1 MKKIKKDQHVF
12 DMNKEHPP
20 ALKVKS
26 GSIVTFETYDCFQN
40 QITEENQS
48 MEALDWNHIN
58 PATGPLFIEEA
69 QPGDVL
75 KIEIQRIAVN
85 SYGVIAA
92 IPEAGLMGDQ
102 VKTSTI
108 KVLPI
113 KGNKVI
119 FNENIELPLDPMI
132 GVIGVAPR
140 EEGVPCG
147 TPGSHGGNM
156 DNKRIKEGTTL
167 YLPVYEKGALLSMGD
182 LHGAMGDGEVMVSGV
197 EIGGE
202 VTVQVEVLK
211 VESINNPVLEDSEYF
226 YTIASHKELLG
237 AVKIATEDM
246 QKFVMQKLDLSF
258 NEAGMLLSA
267 AGNAEICQVVD
278 PLVTA
283 RFGIPRYLIKNLLM
297 K

>member
-1 MKKIKKDQHVF
+1 MNKIKKDQHVF

-20 ALKVKS
+20 ALKVTS
-26 GSIVTFETYDCFQN
+26 GSVVTFETYDCFQN
-40 QITEENQS
+40 QITKEKQS
-48 MEALDWNHIN
+48 MEALDWDHIN

-69 QPGDVL
+69 EPGDVL

-92 IPEAGLMGDQ
+92 IPEAGLMGEQ
-102 VKTSTI
+102 VETSTI

-113 KGNKVI
+113 EGDQVI
-119 FNENIELPLDPMI
+119 FNENIRLPLEPMI
-132 GVIGVAPR
+132 GVIGVAPG

-147 TPGSHGGNM
+147 TPGAHGGNM
-156 DNKRIKEGTTL
+156 DNKKIKEGTTL
-167 YLPVYEKGALLSMGD
+167 FLPVYQKGALLSMGD

-197 EIGGE
+197 EVGGE
-202 VTVQVEVLK
+202 VTVEVEVLK
-211 VESINNPVLEDSEYF
+211 TGSINNPILEDKEYF
-226 YTIASHKELLG
+226 YTIASHKDLLG
-237 AVKIATEDM
+237 AVKIATADM
-246 QKFVMQKLDLSF
+246 QKLVMKELNLSF

-283 RFGIPRYLIKNLLM
+283 RFGFPKNLM
-297 K
+297 KSFL

>member
-1 MKKIKKDQHVF
+1 MNKIKKNRHVF
-12 DMNKEHPP
+12 IMDKDHPP

-26 GSIVTFETYDCFQN
+26 GSLVTFETYDCFQN
-40 QITEENQS
+40 QITREDQS
-48 MEALDWNHIN
+48 METLDWDHIN

-69 QPGDVL
+69 EPGDVL

-85 SYGVIAA
+85 AYGVIAA

-102 VKTSTI
+102 VQTSTI

-113 KGNKVI
+113 KGDKVI
-119 FNENIELPLDPMI
+119 FNENIRLPLEPMI
-132 GVIGVAPR
+132 GVIGVAPE

-147 TPGSHGGNM
+147 TPGAHGGNM
-156 DNKRIKEGTTL
+156 DNKKIQEGTTL
-167 YLPVYEKGALLSMGD
+167 FLPIYAKGALLSMGD

-197 EIGGE
+197 EVGGE

-211 VESINNPVLEDSEYF
+211 VESINNPILENSEYF
-226 YTIASHKELLG
+226 YTIASHKELLE
-237 AVKIATEDM
+237 AVKIATRDM
-246 QKFVMQKLDLSF
+246 QKLVMKELDLSF

-283 RFGIPRYLIKNLLM
+283 RFGFPKYLM
-297 K
+297 KKIL